1 MFTCASAGVNG
12 AVTTV
17 AVEKNAA
24 AARDVIAIR
33 FNMTCLL
40 LRGPMVGTV
49 LVKGITQATP
59 EAFPGRPEEFSR
71 SFGRFL
77 AMVRFPRGNWSA
89 RSAGFWGR
97 RLRGNGYAHLLEWH
111 LARGQSRHPG
121 PA

>member
-1 MFTCASAGVNG
+1 MLTWASAGVNG
-12 AVTTV
+12 AVATV

-40 LRGPMVGTV
+40 LHGPMASTA
-49 LVKGITQATP
+49 LVKGITRPTP

-71 SFGRFL
+71 SFSRFL
-77 AMVRFPRGNWSA
+77 AMVRFPQGNRSA

-97 RLRGNGYAHLLEWH
+97 RLRGNGYAYLL
-111 LARGQSRHPG
+111 
-121 PA
+121 